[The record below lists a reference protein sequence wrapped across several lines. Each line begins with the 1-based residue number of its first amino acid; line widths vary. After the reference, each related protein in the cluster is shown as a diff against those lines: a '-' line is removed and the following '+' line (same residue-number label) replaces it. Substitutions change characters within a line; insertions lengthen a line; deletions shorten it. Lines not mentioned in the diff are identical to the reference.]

1 MNLLYGTTNPG
12 KLASMNRALAP
23 LGLTLTGLAELDVP
37 LPPVEET
44 GATLLE
50 NAEQKA
56 RAYYAAFGR
65 PVFSCDSGLYFDGL
79 SDAEQ
84 PGPYVRRVG
93 GRSLTDAEA
102 QEYYAALARRHG
114 GRLTGRFR
122 NAIFLMADGET
133 CFSSMDESLASPP
146 FWLVETPHPRHVEGF
161 PLDAM
166 SVDPATGRYHYDM
179 GVALADQ
186 PCIYKGF
193 RAFFQGIL
201 PQLKGKV

>member
-44 GATLLE
+44 GTTLLE

-65 PVFSCDSGLYFDGL
+65 PVFSCDSGLYFDEL

-133 CFSSMDESLASPP
+133 WPRLPSGWWKRPIPAMWRASLWTPCPWTPPRGGTTMIWVWPWLTSPVSMRASGPFFGASCPSS
-146 FWLVETPHPRHVEGF
+146 
-161 PLDAM
+161 
-166 SVDPATGRYHYDM
+166 
-179 GVALADQ
+179 
-186 PCIYKGF
+186 
-193 RAFFQGIL
+193 RARCDRKQTS
-201 PQLKGKV
+201 

>member
-44 GATLLE
+44 GTTLLE

-65 PVFSCDSGLYFDGL
+65 PVFSCDSGLYFDEL

-102 QEYYAALARRHG
+102 QEYYGAMARRHG
-114 GRLTGRFR
+114 GRLTARFR
-122 NAIFLMADGET
+122 NAIFLAVDGDT
-133 CFSSMDESLASPP
+133 CFSSADESLASPP
-146 FWLVETPHPRHVEGF
+146 FWLVEKPHPRHVEGF

-179 GVALADQ
+179 GETLADSAET
-186 PCIYKGF
+186 YRGF
-193 RAFFQGIL
+193 QAFFQNIL
-201 PQLKGKV
+201 PVLRERL